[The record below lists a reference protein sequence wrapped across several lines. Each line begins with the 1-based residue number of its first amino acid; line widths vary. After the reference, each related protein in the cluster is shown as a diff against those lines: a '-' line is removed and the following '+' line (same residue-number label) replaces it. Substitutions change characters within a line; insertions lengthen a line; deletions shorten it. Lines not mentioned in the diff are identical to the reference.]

1 MLPVDERVESPL
13 IGEAARSL
21 RQERRERWLLMLLAL
36 LLLAA
41 GIGMRTPTPSDEPRF
56 ALVAH
61 QMVASGNW
69 LIPHRGSDWYS
80 DKPPTFM
87 AMQAASYALTGNW
100 QVAFL
105 LPSLLAS

>member
-1 MLPVDERVESPL
+1 MYPVDDRVESSPGPV
-13 IGEAARSL
+13 IADAS
-21 RQERRERWLLMLLAL
+21 RQARRERWWLMLLAL

-69 LIPHRGSDWYS
+69 LIPHRGSDWY
-80 DKPPTFM
+80 
-87 AMQAASYALTGNW
+87 
-100 QVAFL
+100 
-105 LPSLLAS
+105 